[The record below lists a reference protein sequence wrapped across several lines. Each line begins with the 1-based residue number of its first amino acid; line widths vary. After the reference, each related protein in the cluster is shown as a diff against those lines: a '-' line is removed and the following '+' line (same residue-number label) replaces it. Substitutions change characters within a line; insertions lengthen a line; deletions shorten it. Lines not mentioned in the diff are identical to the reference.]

1 MALDKHQIGNVIYVD
16 FGRSK
21 CPKVEDDLHDD
32 VKAALNGT
40 IYSDAYC
47 TVIAERL
54 NQYWQNN
61 PKIHFSGIR
70 YDTKSKHF
78 ILTPRTE
85 AEFPMAPN
93 VFYELLRTKYQM
105 IAAEAQPESKKP
117 DSLIVMVSARLGE
130 EIRKTLK

>member
-1 MALDKHQIGNVIYVD
+1 MALDKHQTGNVIYVD
-16 FGRSK
+16 FCRSSR
-21 CPKVEDDLHDD
+21 PKVKDDLHDD
-32 VKAALNGT
+32 VEAALNGT

-47 TVIAERL
+47 TAIAERL
-54 NQYWQNN
+54 NNYWQKN
-61 PKIHFSGIR
+61 PKKHFSRIR
-70 YDTKSKHF
+70 YDAESKHF
-78 ILTPRTE
+78 ILTPHTE